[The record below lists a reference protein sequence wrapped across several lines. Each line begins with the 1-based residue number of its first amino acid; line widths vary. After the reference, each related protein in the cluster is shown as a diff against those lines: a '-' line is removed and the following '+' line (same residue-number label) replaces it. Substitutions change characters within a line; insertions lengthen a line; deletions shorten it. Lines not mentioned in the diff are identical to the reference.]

1 MWTVGEGGDGD
12 GGALRQ
18 NSEARSGEKLVRKEA
33 VMEGFSLMRCN
44 RPGEMGQF
52 WTECTI

>member
-1 MWTVGEGGDGD
+1 MGM

-18 NSEARSGEKLVRKEA
+18 NLLTRQIGRKLDSGRKA

-44 RPGEMGQF
+44 RPGEMGF
-52 WTECTI
+52 